1 MKQNNQENNN
11 IIFGIWK
18 ARGIPTWGFGRVLA
32 RKAKTGEKFWS
43 AGSTSLTP
51 RNNRAENA
59 DQGAVGVPHDCCQ
72 GTRGEG
78 DDGDDDTCLC
88 HGLSFDFED
97 KFHVKSQS
105 QDGRKKEKGSKKSVG
120 YSARV
125 RGRQQGQCRRRYSGD
140 GISMV
145 LGEGRKPDGERSE
158 L

>member
-1 MKQNNQENNN
+1 MAHSSSGASED
-11 IIFGIWK
+11 IVGGSL
-18 ARGIPTWGFGRVLA
+18 ARSKTKGRVYD
-32 RKAKTGEKFWS
+32 KGQ
-43 AGSTSLTP
+43 
-51 RNNRAENA
+51 NDRAENA
-59 DQGAVGVPHDCCQ
+59 DRGAVGVHCDRRQ

-125 RGRQQGQCRRRYSGD
+125 RGRQQGQYRWRYSGD

>member
-1 MKQNNQENNN
+1 MKGCVNDKGQNDC
-11 IIFGIWK
+11 
-18 ARGIPTWGFGRVLA
+18 T
-32 RKAKTGEKFWS
+32 
-43 AGSTSLTP
+43 
-51 RNNRAENA
+51 ENA
-59 DQGAVGVPHDCCQ
+59 DRGAVGVHCDRRQ

-88 HGLSFDFED
+88 HRLSFDFED

-120 YSARV
+120 YSARM
-125 RGRQQGQCRRRYSGD
+125 RGRQQRQCRWRYSGD